1 MWYNGGV
8 NARSENRIEMVLEF
22 LGQKGAYLILRQ
34 LLEGPQRFGE
44 LQERTQLLPRTLSL
58 RLKEMEAAGLVTRHR
73 YAEVPP
79 RVVYELT
86 PRAEKLKPTLNA
98 LEEWAQ
104 EA

>member
-73 YAEVPP
+73 FAEVPP

-86 PRAEKLKPTLNA
+86 PRAEKLKPVMDA
-98 LEEWAQ
+98 LEEWAR

>member
-1 MWYNGGV
+1 MWYNGTV

-73 YAEVPP
+73 FAEVPP

-86 PRAEKLKPTLNA
+86 PRAEKLKPVMDA
-98 LEEWAQ
+98 LEEWAR